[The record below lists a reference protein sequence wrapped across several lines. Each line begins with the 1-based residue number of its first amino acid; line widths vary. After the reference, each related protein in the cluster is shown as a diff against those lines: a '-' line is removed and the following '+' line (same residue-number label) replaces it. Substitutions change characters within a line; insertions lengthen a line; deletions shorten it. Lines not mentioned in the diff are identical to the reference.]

1 MNGLDKACMK
11 HDIFY
16 SSNKDS
22 SERGKAD
29 SNLIEEALNRFK
41 SSDSSWGEKLSS
53 LAVAGAIKVKKTL
66 SGGGLESE
74 SQSSSRKMCKK
85 TLAFDNLV
93 KNARAA
99 IKKSKTKN
107 IDNAVKIAVQSA
119 KKARKGRSVKKPRV
133 IKLPKRIIGGIIPI
147 IPILAGLAAAGGIG
161 SNIANIIR
169 TAREIR
175 NADKH
180 FHESKTPNK
189 MLETK
194 IGNGLYLN
202 INKKTGSGLYLF
214 PNSKNY

>member
-1 MNGLDKACMK
+1 MK

-29 SNLIEEALNRFK
+29 SDLIGEALNRFK
-41 SSDSSWGEKLSS
+41 SSDASWGEKLSS

-66 SGGGLESE
+66 SGGSLDPGYRSN
-74 SQSSSRKMCKK
+74 SRKMCKK
-85 TLAFDNLV
+85 IPLSFNDLV
-93 KNARAA
+93 RNARAA

-107 IDNAVKIAVQSA
+107 IDKAVKVAVQSA
-119 KKARKGRSVKKPRV
+119 KKARKGRTVKKPRL
-133 IKLPKRIIGGIIPI
+133 IKLPKRITGGIIPI

-161 SNIANIIR
+161 TNIANIIK
-169 TAREIR
+169 TAKEIR
-175 NADKH
+175 NVDQQ
-180 FHESKTPNK
+180 FHESKTSNK
-189 MLETK
+189 VIEKK

-214 PNSKNY
+214 QNSKNY